1 VVCDNPILCIKHP
14 VDCFC
19 AVFVPPPA
27 DHLISPFTNWSPLA
41 TAMTATDVTEKL
53 QLAKIKDKLW
63 YVVPTIATD
72 GNGLNEAFEWLSK
85 NTDTKSK
92 K

>member
-1 VVCDNPILCIKHP
+1 
-14 VDCFC
+14 
-19 AVFVPPPA
+19 
-27 DHLISPFTNWSPLA
+27 
-41 TAMTATDVTEKL
+41 MTATDVTEKL

-72 GNGLNEAFEWLSK
+72 GNGLSEAFEWLSK